1 MDRKWNSLQTL
12 LIVGAVFVG
21 IVVLL
26 RLMLARSQT
35 VVQQPQ
41 GNPWVALIDAAPG
54 LVTSVGG
61 LVGGIFS
68 KDDGAP
74 SGITEDVVK
83 FVDDIPQDRVST

>member
-1 MDRKWNSLQTL
+1 MERKWYSLQTL
-12 LIVGAVFVG
+12 LIVGVVFIG

-54 LVTSVGG
+54 LVKSVGG

-68 KDDGAP
+68 KHDENP
-74 SGITEDVVK
+74 SGIDDEVVQ
-83 FVDDIPQDRVST
+83 FIDDIPQDRTST